1 MVPLIVGM
9 CTLCVYKLFELF
21 ARRKE
26 RLSIIDKLGDKL
38 DPSALDISGK
48 IKFSG
53 IETGNTKF
61 GTLKFA
67 CLLLGIGLGLLVGF
81 FIVNYFVSP
90 SQYQL
95 YETMSVVYGAS
106 VLLFGG
112 LGLLISFQVELK
124 YNKKDK

>member
-26 RLSIIDKLGDKL
+26 RLNIIEKLGDKL

-48 IKFSG
+48 IRFSG

-81 FIVNYFVSP
+81 FIENYYVSA
-90 SQYQL
+90 SDINSYD
-95 YETMSVVYGAS
+95 TKSVIYGAS
-106 VLLFGG
+106 VLFFGG
-112 LGLLISFQVELK
+112 LGLLISFLVELK

>member
-1 MVPLIVGM
+1 M

-26 RLSIIDKLGDKL
+26 RLNIIDKLGDKL

-48 IKFSG
+48 IRFSG

-81 FIVNYFVSP
+81 FIENYYVSA
-90 SQYQL
+90 SDINSYD
-95 YETMSVVYGAS
+95 TKSVIYGAS
-106 VLLFGG
+106 VLFFGG
-112 LGLLISFQVELK
+112 LGLLISFLVELK

>member
-26 RLSIIDKLGDKL
+26 RLNIIEKLGDKL

-48 IKFSG
+48 IKFGG
-53 IETGNTKF
+53 IETGSTKF

-81 FIVNYFVSP
+81 FIANYYVSP
-90 SQYQL
+90 SL
-95 YETMSVVYGAS
+95 ENSYEKESVIYGAS

-112 LGLLISFQVELK
+112 LGLLISFLIELK
-124 YNKKDK
+124 YNNKDK

>member
-26 RLSIIDKLGDKL
+26 RLNIIDKLGDKL

-48 IKFSG
+48 IRFSG

-81 FIVNYFVSP
+81 FIENYYVSA
-90 SQYQL
+90 SDINSYD
-95 YETMSVVYGAS
+95 TKSVIYGAS
-106 VLLFGG
+106 VLFFGG
-112 LGLLISFQVELK
+112 LGLLISFLVELK